1 MFWQEKRVL
10 GPGSWNNCGRTAM
23 ARKAR
28 GSRTLAIAT
37 LLGLL
42 ASPVEGSARG
52 LPPAIHLAVAHDTQ
66 SEKLVCRVTKTLPP
80 AGKGDLI
87 IRIRLPQNCS
97 LKSALLKT
105 ATGELTLDVIDA
117 ALLSGDYAT
126 IIDSAKT
133 HCAASGTLVLVVEGE
148 FEASTIGCPEI
159 SLFKAGACDESA
171 SGRR

>member
-1 MFWQEKRVL
+1 
-10 GPGSWNNCGRTAM
+10 M

-42 ASPVEGSARG
+42 ASPVEASARG
-52 LPPAIHLAVAHDTQ
+52 LPPAIHLAVLQDAV

-80 AGKGDLI
+80 TGKGDLI
-87 IRIRLPQNCS
+87 IRIRLPQHCS

-105 ATGELTLDVIDA
+105 ATGELALDVMDA
-117 ALLSGDYAT
+117 ALLNGDYAT
-126 IIDSAKT
+126 IIDSTKA
-133 HCAASGTLVLVVEGE
+133 HCATSGNLVLDVEGE

-159 SLFKAGACDESA
+159 SLFDARVCDESP